1 MDDTTKLVAIYGAL
15 ISTIALLWNIISAIR
30 KSKAKL
36 KVSANFGLRFLGD
49 RLATPLGNQKPTLS
63 VVITNTGSTTRYINR
78 PFFKVSRKIDGE
90 SAFETLT
97 PEETFPTKIEPGEV
111 YKKTFGL
118 ESLNRDLFAKLK
130 DKDSMVFVVTD
141 TLGKTFASKPLKIS
155 SIKKYLAA
163 FSNN

>member
-1 MDDTTKLVAIYGAL
+1 MNDITKLVAVYGAL

-36 KVSANFGLRFLGD
+36 KVSANFGLQFIGD
-49 RLATPLGNQKPTLS
+49 RFATPLSSQKATLN
-63 VVITNTGSTTRYINR
+63 VVITNIGPTTRYINR
-78 PFFKVSRKIDGE
+78 PFFKLSRKIDGE

-118 ESLNRDLFAKLK
+118 ESLNRDLFAKLRE
-130 DKDSMVFVVTD
+130 KDSMVFVVTD
-141 TLGKTFASKPLKIS
+141 TLGKTFISKPLEIR

-163 FSNN
+163 FSK